1 MSEQSPTTPA
11 QAAPLGNDGQG
22 NAPAPVVTPAATPG
36 AAPGQVTIPADEYAK
51 LQRDHARVLSF
62 EKRRDFNKR
71 SAINRTNEGEG
82 GEPNEEV
89 VKARE
94 ELAATQTE
102 LHRERVTNRVRD
114 LLAKPDYSA
123 LPESTRK
130 LILKNPAMLSEADNF
145 EEAMLDI
152 EDFIREE
159 VAGAAKPNAAAAKP
173 AGQPNG
179 IETPAGVG
187 GGPAMGIASGLEDLK
202 DLQGTARSRAAIRNA
217 LKQKK
222 GVKG

>member
-1 MSEQSPTTPA
+1 MSEQTPA
-11 QAAPLGNDGQG
+11 TPPSGATPGNDGQG
-22 NAPAPVVTPAATPG
+22 AKPAPAAAAAPAPA
-36 AAPGQVTIPADEYAK
+36 AAPGQVTLSAEEYAK

-71 SAINRTNEGEG
+71 SAINRTNEDG
-82 GEPNEEV
+82 GDVNDEV
-89 VKARE
+89 VKTRE

-114 LLAKPDYSA
+114 LLAKPEYAA

-130 LILKNPAMLSEADNF
+130 LILKNPAMLSEADNL

-152 EDFIREE
+152 EDYVREE
-159 VAGAAKPNAAAAKP
+159 VAGVAKPNTAGAAKVAQP
-173 AGQPNG
+173 AGT
-179 IETPAGVG
+179 ETPAGVG
-187 GGPAMGIASGLEDLK
+187 GGPAPAAAAGLEDLSG
-202 DLQGTARSRAAIRNA
+202 LQGIARSRAVIRNA

-222 GVKG
+222 GVK